1 MAVSLSIIIPAY
13 NVVSYL
19 EDCIE
24 SIMTGTYQDFEILLI
39 DDGSVDGTG
48 SLCDRFA
55 EKYSVIQVFHTTNSG
70 LSNARNLGIDHASG
84 QYIGFVDADDV
95 VAPNMFEALVH
106 YMGPDVDM
114 TACRF

>member
-24 SIMTGTYQDFEILLI
+24 SIMVGTYQDFEILLI

-48 SLCDRFA
+48 SLCDRLA
-55 EKYSVIQVFHTTNSG
+55 EKYSVIQVFHTTNS
-70 LSNARNLGIDHASG
+70 SK
-84 QYIGFVDADDV
+84 
-95 VAPNMFEALVH
+95 
-106 YMGPDVDM
+106 
-114 TACRF
+114 